1 MKIDVFGGSGGV
13 TINDSNKPRYIKI
26 SVKPQGMKEYIN
38 FIFLDDPNDKKK
50 KGTKL
55 LEQLEIVKAFQLNKV
70 QEEETMRVQESK
82 KDSLNLEK
90 HKDENAVKDPKDDI
104 NNDSEMILP
113 SNSSQNDKIDKI
125 DLTDNEETKTN
136 VSHSNRHSELMS
148 EPHNESEEQSH
159 DESQLGSKNE
169 KAGLTMVNKDDLV
182 GEVYLS
188 MNFVE
193 EFLSHEENVISP
205 TASKKGRGPRI
216 GDRKSSL
223 SITESSS
230 TNVKDV
236 IDKVDNQV
244 DNQVENQ
251 VKNQV
256 KNQVEN
262 DTIKPKP
269 RGLPGEDE
277 VIQTKKMPMP
287 TEKPSHKPKVIS
299 PSSRGQ
305 LVSSQSK
312 KSSGLPSQRV
322 ITKRTTSGSSGKGL
336 RSRQVASDDHDPLIR
351 ANQISTKNTKQISTK
366 NTKIATT
373 KRSASAPSSVSR
385 AKKPSPSKAANTDPE
400 STTGIPRKSKSVT
413 RSVVAKS
420 AAASSK
426 SSSKPTT
433 PHTTTPKSKKPQSPS
448 PKKKKLVSSEAGAE
462 LVLQ

>member
-1 MKIDVFGGSGGV
+1 
-13 TINDSNKPRYIKI
+13 
-26 SVKPQGMKEYIN
+26 
-38 FIFLDDPNDKKK
+38 
-50 KGTKL
+50 
-55 LEQLEIVKAFQLNKV
+55 
-70 QEEETMRVQESK
+70 
-82 KDSLNLEK
+82 
-90 HKDENAVKDPKDDI
+90 
-104 NNDSEMILP
+104 
-113 SNSSQNDKIDKI
+113 
-125 DLTDNEETKTN
+125 
-136 VSHSNRHSELMS
+136 
-148 EPHNESEEQSH
+148 
-159 DESQLGSKNE
+159 
-169 KAGLTMVNKDDLV
+169 
-182 GEVYLS
+182 
-188 MNFVE
+188 
-193 EFLSHEENVISP
+193 
-205 TASKKGRGPRI
+205 
-216 GDRKSSL
+216 
-223 SITESSS
+223 
-230 TNVKDV
+230 
-236 IDKVDNQV
+236 
-244 DNQVENQ
+244 
-251 VKNQV
+251 
-256 KNQVEN
+256 
-262 DTIKPKP
+262 
-269 RGLPGEDE
+269 
-277 VIQTKKMPMP
+277 MPMP